1 MDVDSGALGFDAA
14 YTWDDQGRMTGINY
28 GPQYTLTYDA
38 NGRLGGMSGSDLSM
52 TASYGVA
59 GEMLGVNYHGNAQL
73 DSYNETRTYNAMLQM
88 TQVTVAGTTFT
99 PYTQQTVMDMQ
110 YVYAGG
116 ANNGRITRSIDG
128 VSGETVNY
136 TYDAVNRLATAGAT
150 NGTWG
155 QGFTYDGFGNLTG
168 KTVTAGSA
176 PTMSASFAWATN
188 WQIGGT
194 YDANGNPS
202 GGFLQYDVENRMMM
216 GAGGETYVYDQAG
229 KRVKKAVGNAW
240 EFYFYGI
247 GGQKL
252 VTLPCVNGAN
262 GLGCPAGR
270 QYNVY
275 FGGKLVKSKGVVVAT
290 DRLGSVR
297 ANSNGERMSY
307 YPYGEEKT
315 STADG
320 REKFGTYT
328 RDNPGQDYA
337 DQRYYAVGMGRFN
350 SADPTMG
357 GVRRGVPATW
367 NKYGYVHGDPIN
379 FFDPR
384 GRNEANPDGY
394 CPPEYE
400 TCDDYFGGGGGG
412 EGGGGGG
419 GCAVDSGMGFVPS
432 PDPAC
437 YAPGGDDGDGGPTSA
452 RMPRITLRQVD
463 SCVIPGGTGLLPG
476 AWTLEVKY
484 QVLADDQPVYGSAL
498 NALGISIS
506 ESGAN
511 ITGNIGKLNGTWC
524 LKGGT
529 RPTQGL
535 NSMDSSGGFWDQL
548 AGSGTA
554 DQTFRNNG
562 QVIPVSFP
570 GNSNS
575 PTVLRNTYNS
585 SGQAI
590 SVGSGA
596 LIGNSSTRL
605 CDKNGDPGPRG

>member
-1 MDVDSGALGFDAA
+1 
-14 YTWDDQGRMTGINY
+14 
-28 GPQYTLTYDA
+28 
-38 NGRLGGMSGSDLSM
+38 
-52 TASYGVA
+52 
-59 GEMLGVNYHGNAQL
+59 
-73 DSYNETRTYNAMLQM
+73 
-88 TQVTVAGTTFT
+88 
-99 PYTQQTVMDMQ
+99 
-110 YVYAGG
+110 
-116 ANNGRITRSIDG
+116 
-128 VSGETVNY
+128 
-136 TYDAVNRLATAGAT
+136 
-150 NGTWG
+150 
-155 QGFTYDGFGNLTG
+155 
-168 KTVTAGSA
+168 
-176 PTMSASFAWATN
+176 
-188 WQIGGT
+188 
-194 YDANGNPS
+194 
-202 GGFLQYDVENRMMM
+202 
-216 GAGGETYVYDQAG
+216 
-229 KRVKKAVGNAW
+229 
-240 EFYFYGI
+240 
-247 GGQKL
+247 
-252 VTLPCVNGAN
+252 
-262 GLGCPAGR
+262 
-270 QYNVY
+270 
-275 FGGKLVKSKGVVVAT
+275 
-290 DRLGSVR
+290 
-297 ANSNGERMSY
+297 
-307 YPYGEEKT
+307 
-315 STADG
+315 
-320 REKFGTYT
+320 
-328 RDNPGQDYA
+328 
-337 DQRYYAVGMGRFN
+337 
-350 SADPTMG
+350 
-357 GVRRGVPATW
+357 
-367 NKYGYVHGDPIN
+367 
-379 FFDPR
+379 
-384 GRNEANPDGY
+384 
-394 CPPEYE
+394 
-400 TCDDYFGGGGGG
+400 
-412 EGGGGGG
+412 
-419 GCAVDSGMGFVPS
+419 MGFVPS

-605 CDKNGDPGPRG
+605 CDKNGDPGPRGWKSSADCGGQKEVAAAK